1 MVLKLPSK
9 GMAVKSAWAV
19 CGIELRE
26 VFSGEGYMYGEERMS
41 GESLNFCL
49 KRCKS
54 YEHQLG
60 FHTENHF

>member
-26 VFSGEGYMYGEERMS
+26 VFSGEGYMDGEERMS
-41 GESLNFCL
+41 GGSLNFCL
-49 KRCKS
+49 
-54 YEHQLG
+54 
-60 FHTENHF
+60 